1 MNQVIIFISILG
13 GVNILLVI
21 SLLMLVKSFT
31 ISLQSLIKALL
42 AKDLG
47 EYTAAITPVK
57 KKEQP
62 KEDIVISDV
71 MTEDEFNKQI
81 ERELNGK

>member
-47 EYTAAITPVK
+47 EYTASIAPVK
-57 KKEQP
+57 KREQP
-62 KEDIVISDV
+62 KEDVVISDV